1 MPKSIIGA
9 GFSDFVQKQ
18 IELRQKKNK
27 IANKNAD
34 TIFYQNANTA
44 FLRLSSGVDVGEND
58 PSRAKKYQLYNL
70 RFDGQ
75 PATGYGLGGNT
86 AYGWESNSG
95 YGFVPPPGLI
105 SADIKA
111 MNRGSLREAN
121 INLLCHSMDQFEI
134 IDQLYL
140 RLGYSMLLEWGW
152 SWYFNND
159 EKLGPSYHNVAT
171 DQFFFNNSTNY
182 VNLLNQIQNDRDK
195 SCGNYDAMLGRIVN
209 YSWNLERDGSY
220 NITLT
225 MRSVG
230 DVIESIKTNTNLNTS
245 TDTVN
250 NEGPALNVNSN
261 KSTLNRI
268 LYELSKKVPSD
279 KGSVRSLDGVTT
291 GYIEGLLKDVKSS
304 NTKGDDPNS
313 VKDVLKVNYINL
325 KPENANGATY
335 NQFYIKLGKLIDI
348 IQNFLLY
355 YSPKQDNQAIINFSS
370 DRNENF
376 CFTFPAHGS
385 LDPRVCLIP
394 VNAKL
399 ENPIVDT
406 QDPNAPTGVTHN
418 YLIKEYQYT
427 WYEVSWRFGNRSTGE
442 YNSKIWDP
450 TNPSSIIPSEVQNK
464 LSSFQPGSVIVINGP
479 VDAGGSQTKTV
490 NRLSDKAL
498 AFLKSTPNGEDL
510 KDDYADKWTYSTF
523 NGDTSYPLDA
533 ELNKEYL
540 IKNGITNVS
549 STGSSAVFVD
559 SVDIV
564 DQRLSQQNGEE
575 YRTTYYI
582 YKHTAVTHT
591 YFNPNELVPSTPA
604 SDEAP
609 PSDKVTTEYIK
620 GTGFRVDDKYVGS
633 TMDIYVNMDYIVTT
647 LANYIDVN
655 TNTISAFDFLEKLM
669 LGIQNA
675 LGCINNFTTVY
686 DEDSNVFRIIDSTF
700 IPNLDKLESVK
711 QYFAKPPVE
720 FITHTLD
727 TNQGSFV
734 RDAIVKTKL
743 SNNFATMVTVGAQAN
758 GNVVGENATALSK
771 WNVGLYD
778 RIIKEKLDT
787 ISVNNPNS
795 RDNSQTLLLQ
805 NFTTLGGLFSAIDD
819 RSVTTDLI
827 DSSRNSSVDLFKYY
841 IGTLDIPGIGFLPID
856 LELTMDGLSGIK
868 IYESYTADTRLLSKR
883 YKDKIQF
890 ITTGVSHKIQNNDWT
905 TTLTSISGPK
915 YTGVEIKDPKEL
927 PIVFAPLRGGKGS
940 QGDPTTVQGNLKTW
954 GSSYAT
960 GVLNDAQFNKF
971 TKPAT
976 QKEQNTALLTKI
988 KNQLG
993 AQKTTPY
1000 TSTSPYLEYNVNT
1013 GFTLGQVAYLRWI
1026 EAFLLKAGLP
1036 RTYENK
1042 WFCIQ
1047 WATAENTAA
1056 KNNLFATTWKAVGA
1070 TDYNDNNGYP
1080 VKNYQSLEDGA
1091 NWNAATIKQQ
1101 QYYPAL
1107 YEALSKGN
1115 LTPLQ
1120 IWQYKMK

>member
-1 MPKSIIGA
+1 MPKNIIGA
-9 GFSDFVQKQ
+9 GFSKFVQDQ
-18 IELRQKKNK
+18 INLRQSKNK
-27 IANKNAD
+27 ISVRDAN

-44 FLRLSSGVDVGEND
+44 FLRLSSGVDVGENN
-58 PSRAKKYQLYNL
+58 PTEAKNYQLYNT
-70 RFDGQ
+70 RFEGAQ
-75 PATGYGLGGNT
+75 ATGVGLGGNT
-86 AYGWESNSG
+86 AYGWKSNSG
-95 YGFVPPPGLI
+95 YGFVPPPGLV
-105 SADIKA
+105 SADIKS

-121 INLLCHSMDQFEI
+121 INILCHSMDQFEI

-152 SWYFNND
+152 SWYFTNPSSDNNNTS
-159 EKLGPSYHNVAT
+159 ELKPSYHNVAT
-171 DQFFFNNSTNY
+171 DQFFFSNSTNY
-182 VNLLNQIQNDRDK
+182 INILNQIQNDRDK
-195 SCGNYDAMLGRIVN
+195 SCGNYDAMLGRVVN
-209 YSWNLERDGSY
+209 YSWNLEKDGSY
-220 NITLT
+220 NIMLT

-230 DVIESIKTNTNLNTS
+230 DVIESLKTNTNLNTS

-250 NEGPALNVNSN
+250 NEGPALNINSN

-268 LYELSKKVPSD
+268 LYELSAKVPSD

-291 GYIEGLLKDVKSS
+291 GYIGELISDLKAS

-313 VKDVLKVNYINL
+313 IKDVLKVNYINL

-355 YSPKQDNQAIINFSS
+355 YSPKQSNQAIINFSS
-370 DRNENF
+370 DKNENF
-376 CFTFPAHGS
+376 CFTFPSHGS
-385 LDPRVCLIP
+385 LDPRICLIP

-399 ENPIVDT
+399 ESSIVDA
-406 QDPNAPTGVTHN
+406 QNPDAPTGVTYN
-418 YLIKEYQYT
+418 YLINQIQYI
-427 WYEVSWRFGNRSTGE
+427 WYEVRVKNGG
-442 YNSKIWDP
+442 SKVWDP
-450 TNPSSIIPSEVQNK
+450 NDESLDKYYNQEVRDYLKSVSPSSVITVSSEIP
-464 LSSFQPGSVIVINGP
+464 
-479 VDAGGSQTKTV
+479 AGGTMGSNVERAQ
-490 NRLSDKAL
+490 LEEAL
-498 AFLKSTPNGEDL
+498 TILKSNPNGEDFQ
-510 KDDYADKWTYSTF
+510 DDYVNEWTSETF
-523 NGDTSYPLDA
+523 FDGKSAKSLVPIV
-533 ELNKEYL
+533 ENKEYL
-540 IKNGITNVS
+540 INGGVFNWTIIKTISETTNEFG
-549 STGSSAVFVD
+549 T
-559 SVDIV
+559 I
-564 DQRLSQQNGEE
+564 E
-575 YRTTYYI
+575 YEI
-582 YKHTAVTHT
+582 LKHTAIVQK
-591 YFNPNELVPSTPA
+591 YYNPNTLVSSPTSN
-604 SDEAP
+604 DEAL

-620 GTGFRVDDKYVGS
+620 GTGFRVDDKYIGS

-669 LGIQNA
+669 SGIQNA
-675 LGCINNFTTVY
+675 LGCVNNFTTVY
-686 DEDSNVFRIIDSTF
+686 DEDSNIFRIIDSTF

-711 QYFAKPPVE
+711 QYFETPPAE

-727 TNQGSFV
+727 TSQGSFV
-734 RDAIVKTKL
+734 RDATVKTKL
-743 SNNFATMVTVGAQAN
+743 SNNFATQVTIGAQAN

-771 WNVGLYD
+771 WNIGLYD

-787 ISVNNPNS
+787 LSTNNPNS
-795 RDNSQTLLLQ
+795 VGNSQTLLLR

-819 RSVTTDLI
+819 RSVTADLI
-827 DSSRNSSVDLFKYY
+827 ENSRNSSVDLFKYY

-905 TTLTSISGPK
+905 TILTSISGPK

-927 PIVFAPLRGGKGS
+927 PIVFAPLKGGEGS
-940 QGDPTTVQGNLKTW
+940 QGDSTTTQGNLQTW
-954 GSSYAT
+954 GSGHST
-960 GVLNDAQFNKF
+960 GILNDTQFNKF

-976 QKEQNTALLTKI
+976 KEDQDKALLTKI

-993 AQKTTPY
+993 KQKIKPY
-1000 TSTSPYLEYNVNT
+1000 TDTTAYDLYSGY
-1013 GFTLGQVAYLRWI
+1013 TLGQVAYLRWI

-1047 WATAENTAA
+1047 WATAESTTAE
-1056 KNNLFATTWKAVGA
+1056 NNIFATTWKAPDA
-1070 TDYNDNNGYP
+1070 TDFNSVG
-1080 VKNYQSLEDGA
+1080 VKNYPSLEDGA
-1091 NWNAATIKQQ
+1091 NWNAATIKQK

>member
-9 GFSDFVQKQ
+9 GFSKFVQDQ
-18 IELRQKKNK
+18 IKIRQDKNK
-27 IANKNAD
+27 IAVKDSN

-44 FLRLSSGVDVGEND
+44 FLRLSSGVDVGENN
-58 PSRAKKYQLYNL
+58 PTEAKNYQLYNT
-70 RFDGQ
+70 RFENAQ
-75 PATGYGLGGNT
+75 ATGVGLGGNT
-86 AYGWESNSG
+86 AYGWKSNSG
-95 YGFVPPPGLI
+95 YGFVPPPGLV
-105 SADIKA
+105 SADIKS

-121 INLLCHSMDQFEI
+121 INILCHSMDQFEI
-134 IDQLYL
+134 IDRLYL

-152 SWYFNND
+152 SYYFNNNR
-159 EKLGPSYHNVAT
+159 ELKTSYHNVAT
-171 DQFFFNNSTNY
+171 DQFFFNNGSNY
-182 VNLLNQIQNDRDK
+182 ISILNQIQNDRDK

-209 YSWNLERDGSY
+209 YSWSLERDGSY

-230 DVIESIKTNTNLNTS
+230 DVIESLKTNTNLNTS
-245 TDTVN
+245 TDTTDN
-250 NEGPALNVNSN
+250 KGPALNVNSN
-261 KSTLNRI
+261 KSTLNKI
-268 LYELSKKVPSD
+268 LYELSKKVPSY
-279 KGSVRSLDGVTT
+279 KGSVRSLDGITT
-291 GYIEGLLKDVKSS
+291 RDIESLLENIKAS
-304 NTKGDDPNS
+304 NTKGDNLNS
-313 VKDVLKVNYINL
+313 IKDVLKVNYINL

-355 YSPKQDNQAIINFSS
+355 YSPKQDNQAVINFSS

-406 QDPNAPTGVTHN
+406 QDPNAPTGVTLN

-427 WYEVSWRFGNRSTGE
+427 WYEVSWRFGNRSTGQ
-442 YNSKIWDP
+442 YVSKIWDP
-450 TNPSSIIPSEVQNK
+450 INPSPTIPSNVKNK
-464 LSSFQPGSVIVINGP
+464 LLSLQSDSVIVINGP
-479 VDAGGSQTKTV
+479 IDASGSQTKTV
-490 NRLSDKAL
+490 KKLSDKAL
-498 AFLKSTPNGEDL
+498 TFLKSSPNGEDL
-510 KDDYADKWTYSTF
+510 KDEYTDEWNDSTF
-523 NGDTSYPLDA
+523 DGETSVFIEA

-540 IKNGITNVS
+540 VINGT
-549 STGSSAVFVD
+549 TGVYIDA
-559 SVDIV
+559 VDIV
-564 DQRLSQQNGEE
+564 DQQISQLNKEE
-575 YRTTYYI
+575 YRTTYFI

-591 YFNPNELVPSTPA
+591 YFNPNELVPSIPA
-604 SDEAP
+604 SDEAL
-609 PSDKVTTEYIK
+609 PSDKVITEYIK
-620 GTGFRVDDKYVGS
+620 GTGFRVDNKYIGS

-647 LANYIDVN
+647 LSNYIDVN

-669 LGIQNA
+669 SGIQNA
-675 LGCINNFTTVY
+675 LGCVNNFTTVY
-686 DEDSNVFRIIDSTF
+686 DEDSNIFRIIDSTF
-700 IPNLDKLESVK
+700 IPNLDKLEGVK
-711 QYFAKPPVE
+711 QYFENPPAE

-727 TNQGSFV
+727 TSQGSFV
-734 RDAIVKTKL
+734 RDASVKTKL
-743 SNNFATMVTVGAQAN
+743 SNNFATQVTIGAQAN

-787 ISVNNPNS
+787 LSVNNPNS
-795 RDNSQTLLLQ
+795 RNNSQTLLLQ
-805 NFTTLGGLFSAIDD
+805 NFTTLGGLLSAIDD

-915 YTGVEIKDPKEL
+915 YTGVEIKDPKGL
-927 PIVFAPLRGGKGS
+927 PIVFTPLENINS
-940 QGDPTTVQGNLKTW
+940 QGSVNTVQGNLQTW
-954 GSSYAT
+954 GSGHST

-971 TKPAT
+971 TKPAN
-976 QKEQNTALLTKI
+976 KNEQDAVLLEKI

-993 AQKTTPY
+993 RQQGTVYTNATPF
-1000 TSTSPYLEYNVNT
+1000 PQNT
-1013 GFTLGQVAYLRWI
+1013 NYTLGQVAYLRWI
-1026 EAFLLKAGLP
+1026 ESFLLKAGLP
-1036 RTYENK
+1036 GTYENK

-1047 WATAENTAA
+1047 WATAENTTAQ
-1056 KNNLFATTWKAVGA
+1056 NNLFATTWKTPDSTVFN
-1070 TDYNDNNGYP
+1070 NDGVRNYP
-1080 VKNYQSLEDGA
+1080 SLEDGA
-1091 NWNAATIKQQ
+1091 NWNAATIKQK

-1120 IWQYKMK
+1120 IWQYKIN